1 MPKKNLTGSLL
12 VIRMS
17 ALLNQCN
24 NFRFDNFFIAKLFF
38 YSFPIILLFPSGY
51 ITAHVSLLTIATLI
65 LIYKKNI
72 KIKLFIVDYLIFLLF
87 FLSIISTLKNI
98 ATLGNIIFI
107 KSLLDLRFAIFFLII
122 RNLLSNNI
130 VNLKLLSIIT
140 LLSSALLSFDIFLQ
154 HLIGHDIFGFKPFEG
169 RYNGFFEHEAIAGS
183 YIQKHFCLSLL
194 SVFLIDFKKIAKI
207 FLITLIINILGLGI
221 LLSLD
226 RMPFIIFIFIIVIL
240 FFLMRN
246 YRIIFF
252 SNLIIVSLLFA
263 FLFKNYEVI
272 SSRYQ
277 YLNRDININKI
288 LDTISINKIIK
299 SPENIVEEKS
309 KNNNLFHGDYSKLYR
324 AAYLVFLKNY
334 IIGSGVKSF
343 IYECIKL
350 PEDKS
355 SISCNNHPHNLYL
368 EILVNLGLLGI
379 FIFIIFLFL
388 ITNKI
393 VKSLLDKNIISTER
407 ITLILFLTFFIAELL
422 PLRSYGSIFQVN
434 NGSIFWFFLGL
445 VSYINNFMIKK

>member
-1 MPKKNLTGSLL
+1 MSIL
-12 VIRMS
+12 VR
-17 ALLNQCN
+17 LGN
-24 NFRFDNFFIAKLFF
+24 NFKINNFFIVKLFF

-51 ITAHVSLLTIATLI
+51 ITAHVTLLTISSLI
-65 LIYKKNI
+65 LIYKK
-72 KIKLFIVDYLIFLLF
+72 KIKVKFFIIDYLIFLLF

-98 ATLGNIIFI
+98 ATLDNVIFI

-122 RNLLSNNI
+122 KSLLSNKI

-140 LLSSALLSFDIFLQ
+140 LLSSVLLSFDIFLQ

-183 YIQKHFCLSLL
+183 YIQKHLCLSLL
-194 SVFLIDFKKIAKI
+194 SLFLNDFKKITKI
-207 FLITLIINILGLGI
+207 FLIILIINVLGLGI

-226 RMPFIIFIFIIVIL
+226 RMPFIIFILIIVIL

-246 YRIIFF
+246 YRIVFF
-252 SNLIIVSLLFA
+252 FNLIIISLLFLS
-263 FLFKNYEVI
+263 LFKNYEVI
-272 SSRYQ
+272 NSRYQ
-277 YLNRDININKI
+277 YFSKDININKI
-288 LDTISINKIIK
+288 IDIPYINKIIK
-299 SPENIVEEKS
+299 SPENIIEEKS

-350 PEDKS
+350 PHDKN

-368 EILVNLGLLGI
+368 EILVNLGLLGMS
-379 FIFIIFLFL
+379 IFIIFLFL
-388 ITNKI
+388 IINKI
-393 VKSLLDKNIISTER
+393 VKSLFEKNINGIQR

>member
-1 MPKKNLTGSLL
+1 MSIL
-12 VIRMS
+12 VR
-17 ALLNQCN
+17 LGN
-24 NFRFDNFFIAKLFF
+24 NFKINNFFIVKLFF

-51 ITAHVSLLTIATLI
+51 ITAHVTLLTISSLI
-65 LIYKKNI
+65 LIYKK
-72 KIKLFIVDYLIFLLF
+72 KIEVKFFISDYLIFLLF

-98 ATLGNIIFI
+98 ATLDNIIFI

-122 RNLLSNNI
+122 KSLLSNKI

-140 LLSSALLSFDIFLQ
+140 LLSSVLLSFDIFLQ

-183 YIQKHFCLSLL
+183 YIQKHLCLSLL
-194 SVFLIDFKKIAKI
+194 SLFLIDFKKITKI
-207 FLITLIINILGLGI
+207 FLIPLIINVLGLGI

-226 RMPFIIFIFIIVIL
+226 RMPFIIFILIIVIL

-252 SNLIIVSLLFA
+252 FNLIIISLLFLS
-263 FLFKNYEVI
+263 LFKNYEVI

-277 YLNRDININKI
+277 YFSRDININKI
-288 LDTISINKIIK
+288 IDIPYINKIIK
-299 SPENIVEEKS
+299 SPENIIEEKS

-350 PEDKS
+350 PHDKN

-368 EILVNLGLLGI
+368 EILVNLGLLGMS
-379 FIFIIFLFL
+379 IFIIFLFL
-388 ITNKI
+388 IINKI
-393 VKSLLDKNIISTER
+393 VKSLFEKNINGIQR

-422 PLRSYGSIFQVN
+422 PLRSYGSIFQTN

>member
-1 MPKKNLTGSLL
+1 MSILL
-12 VIRMS
+12 R
-17 ALLNQCN
+17 LGN
-24 NFRFDNFFIAKLFF
+24 NFKINNFFIVKLFF

-51 ITAHVSLLTIATLI
+51 ITVHVTLLTIASLI

-72 KIKLFIVDYLIFLLF
+72 KIKLFIIDYLIFLLF

-98 ATLGNIIFI
+98 ATLDNVIFI

-122 RNLLSNNI
+122 KSLLSNKI

-140 LLSSALLSFDIFLQ
+140 LLSSVLLSFDIFLQ

-194 SVFLIDFKKIAKI
+194 SVFLIDFKKITKI
-207 FLITLIINILGLGI
+207 FIITFIINILGLGI

-252 SNLIIVSLLFA
+252 SNVIIISLLFA
-263 FLFKNYEVI
+263 SFFKNYEVI

-277 YLNRDININKI
+277 YFNRDININKI
-288 LDTISINKIIK
+288 LDKPYINKFIK
-299 SPENIVEEKS
+299 SPENIIEEKS
-309 KNNNLFHGDYSKLYR
+309 KNNNLFHGDYSKLYH

-350 PEDKS
+350 PYDKN

-368 EILVNLGLLGI
+368 EILVNLGLLGMS
-379 FIFIIFLFL
+379 IFIIFLYL
-388 ITNKI
+388 TINKI
-393 VKSLLDKNIISTER
+393 VKSLFEKNINSTQR

-422 PLRSYGSIFQVN
+422 PLRSYGSVFQVN

>member
-1 MPKKNLTGSLL
+1 
-12 VIRMS
+12 MS
-17 ALLNQCN
+17 ALIKQYNI
-24 NFRFDNFFIAKLFF
+24 FKIDNFFIVKIFF

-51 ITAHVSLLTIATLI
+51 ITTHVSLLTIATLI

-154 HLIGHDIFGFKPFEG
+154 HWIGHDIFGFKPFEG

-263 FLFKNYEVI
+263 SLFKNYEVI

>member
-1 MPKKNLTGSLL
+1 MSILL
-12 VIRMS
+12 R
-17 ALLNQCN
+17 LGN
-24 NFRFDNFFIAKLFF
+24 NFKINNFFIVKLFF

-51 ITAHVSLLTIATLI
+51 ITVHVTLLTIASLI

-72 KIKLFIVDYLIFLLF
+72 KIKLFIIDYLIFLLF

-98 ATLGNIIFI
+98 ATLDNVIFI
-107 KSLLDLRFAIFFLII
+107 KSLLDLRVAIFFLII
-122 RNLLSNNI
+122 KSLLSNKI

-140 LLSSALLSFDIFLQ
+140 LLSSVLLSFDIFLQ

-194 SVFLIDFKKIAKI
+194 SVFLIDFKKITKI
-207 FLITLIINILGLGI
+207 FIITFIINILGLGI

-252 SNLIIVSLLFA
+252 SNVIIISLLFA
-263 FLFKNYEVI
+263 SFFKNYEVI

-277 YLNRDININKI
+277 YFNRDININKI
-288 LDTISINKIIK
+288 LDKPYINKFIK
-299 SPENIVEEKS
+299 SPENIIEEKS
-309 KNNNLFHGDYSKLYR
+309 KNNNLFHGDYSKLYH

-350 PEDKS
+350 PYDKN

-368 EILVNLGLLGI
+368 EILVNLGLLGMS
-379 FIFIIFLFL
+379 IFIIFLYL
-388 ITNKI
+388 TINKI
-393 VKSLLDKNIISTER
+393 VKSLFEKNINSTQR

-422 PLRSYGSIFQVN
+422 PLRSYGSVFQVN